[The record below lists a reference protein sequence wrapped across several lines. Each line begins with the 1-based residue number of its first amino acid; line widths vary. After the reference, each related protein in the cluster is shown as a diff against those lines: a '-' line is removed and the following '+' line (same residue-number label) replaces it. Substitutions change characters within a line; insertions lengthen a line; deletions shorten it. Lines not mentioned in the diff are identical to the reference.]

1 MNKKNIMWICICF
14 CVCVTT
20 AVGALLYGR
29 YQEKKDAGVVE
40 QYVEKYLHDY
50 GYAKWVSAE
59 PDIWF
64 VVYGEEKDDKYQD
77 VPRGIM
83 TLGEE
88 QIPFVIHFDEE
99 KGVRFRFLMGKVFLF
114 QKLRRT
120 ILRRSFSMMSLI
132 LLSESVHLKRIN

>member
-1 MNKKNIMWICICF
+1 MYD
-14 CVCVTT
+14 V
-20 AVGALLYGR
+20 A
-29 YQEKKDAGVVE
+29 E
-40 QYVEKYLHDY
+40 QYVEKRLRDY
-50 GYAKWVSAE
+50 GYAKWASAE

-99 KGVRFRFLMGKVFLF
+99 KGVRFQISDGE
-114 QKLRRT
+114 
-120 ILRRSFSMMSLI
+120 SFSVSEASKDDPEKEFFDDVPDLIVGECSFEKDKLIVRVDKKDGIFLKGKILEFCGI
-132 LLSESVHLKRIN
+132 LLKDVE